1 MDLIRRLFGGTK
13 EETKDATSARTAI
26 APDAPLAVTQDAP
39 SPPAPV
45 DQSATPTPP
54 APLQTRPLEPPKAYT
69 TAYPS
74 RRMKF
79 GLTSDVGRVRS
90 NNQDGS
96 LTLIANA
103 EVTGNPPTIGLFIVA
118 DGMGGH
124 KDGEHASA
132 VTVQTIA
139 QFVMSQIILPQLDR
153 RELSSDQKTIP
164 EVLVEAME
172 AANQAVQ
179 MHVPNGGTTATCAV
193 IRGDLAYI
201 AHVGD
206 TRAYLISNGN
216 MELITRDHSLVRRLQ
231 ELGQLTDEEAEVHP
245 QRNVLYRAIGQ
256 GESLEVDAATR
267 RLPPMSRLLVCSDG
281 LWGVIGDERI
291 YQILQSCDDPQ
302 EACDRLVSA
311 ANESGGPDNITVL
324 IVQMPD

>member
-1 MDLIRRLFGGTK
+1 MDVFRRLFGGN
-13 EETKDATSARTAI
+13 KDVKPASEQQVEPTG
-26 APDAPLAVTQDAP
+26 AVP
-39 SPPAPV
+39 SEPAPPP
-45 DQSATPTPP
+45 SGEEATPAPAPATA
-54 APLQTRPLEPPKAYT
+54 APLQTRPLEPPKAYA

-96 LTLIANA
+96 LTLLANA
-103 EVTGNPPTIGLFIVA
+103 EVTGNPPSIGLFVVA

-132 VTVQTIA
+132 VTVQTLA
-139 QFVMSQIILPQLDR
+139 HYVVDQIILPQLDR
-153 RELSSDQKTIP
+153 RELNSDQKTIP

-172 AANQAVQ
+172 AANEAVQ
-179 MHVPNGGTTATCAV
+179 THVPNGGTTATCAV

-206 TRAYLISNGN
+206 TRAYLLSDGN
-216 MELITRDHSLVRRLQ
+216 LELVTRDHSLVRRLQ

-267 RLPPMSRLLVCSDG
+267 RLPPMSRLVLCSDG

-291 YQILQSCDDPQ
+291 HQILLDCSDPQ

-311 ANESGGPDNITVL
+311 ANDNGGPDNITVI
-324 IVQMPD
+324 IVQMPE